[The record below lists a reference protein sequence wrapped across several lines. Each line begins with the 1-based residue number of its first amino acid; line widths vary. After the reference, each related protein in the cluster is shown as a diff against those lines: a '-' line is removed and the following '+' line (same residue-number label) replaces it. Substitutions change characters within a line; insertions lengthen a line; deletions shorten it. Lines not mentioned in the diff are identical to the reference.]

1 VPAAA
6 HDDEDAMTGPTPS
19 RPKQVHLAP
28 GVWAPSRA
36 LRYSF
41 VQSSGP
47 GGQNVNKRST
57 KAVLRVALADLGLR
71 DEVAERLRSGAG
83 HRLTQEDELVLSSDE
98 HRSQRRNREACL
110 DLLRALLV
118 EASRRPKK
126 RKPTKPSR
134 GAVQRRIDEKKQR
147 SETKARRRDRGDW

>member
-1 VPAAA
+1 MSGTAPN
-6 HDDEDAMTGPTPS
+6 
-19 RPKQVHLAP
+19 RPKQIHLAP
-28 GVWAPSRA
+28 GVWAPARA

-57 KAVLRVALADLGLR
+57 KAVLRVALEDLALR
-71 DEVAERLRSGAG
+71 DEVETRLRASAG

-118 EASRRPKK
+118 EASKRPKT
-126 RKPTKPSR
+126 RKATKPSR
-134 GAVQRRIDEKKQR
+134 GAVQRRIDEKKRR
-147 SETKARRRDRGDW
+147 SETKSRRKRPRDW

>member
-1 VPAAA
+1 
-6 HDDEDAMTGPTPS
+6 MTGPTPN

-28 GVWAPSRA
+28 GVWAPARA

-41 VQSSGP
+41 VQSGGP

-57 KAVLRVALADLGLR
+57 KAVLRVALADLSLR
-71 DEVAERLRSGAG
+71 DEVADRLRTIAG
-83 HRLTQEDELVLSSDE
+83 HRLNQDDELVLSSDE

-118 EASRRPKK
+118 EASHRPKP
-126 RKPTKPSR
+126 RKKTRPSR
-134 GAVQRRIDEKKQR
+134 GAVQRRLDAKKQR
-147 SETKARRRDRGDW
+147 SETKDRRRKPRDW